1 MGIREIDD
9 DLIDFAVNKYIEGMT
24 LISLEKET
32 TGYIVVTRELPVV
45 N

>member
-1 MGIREIDD
+1 MGIKEIDD

-32 TGYIVVTRELPVV
+32 TGYIIVTKELPIS